1 MAAFLNLAL
10 RRWCRQR
17 IEECFARY
25 KTSDLARVLDSA
37 AIVNSPI
44 NTISQ
49 VFSDPQVLAR
59 DMVQEVFHPLA
70 GNIKL
75 TGPAAKYSQTPA
87 RIRSAP
93 PLLGQHSSQVLRD
106 VLGRTDQE
114 IQALV
119 DEGVIRLAP

>member
-1 MAAFLNLAL
+1 M
-10 RRWCRQR
+10 
-17 IEECFARY
+17 
-25 KTSDLARVLDSA
+25 
-37 AIVNSPI
+37 NSPI

-59 DMVQEVFHPLA
+59 DMVQEVFHPVA

-75 TGPAAKYSQTPA
+75 TGPAVKYSQTPA

-106 VLGRTDQE
+106 VLGRTDE
-114 IQALV
+114 DIKVLV
-119 DEGVIRLAP
+119 EEGVIRVAP